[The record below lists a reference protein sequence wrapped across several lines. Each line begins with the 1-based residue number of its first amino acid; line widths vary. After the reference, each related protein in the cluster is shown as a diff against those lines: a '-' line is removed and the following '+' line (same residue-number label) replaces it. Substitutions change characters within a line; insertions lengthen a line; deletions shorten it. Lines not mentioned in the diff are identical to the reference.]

1 MSVLNGTLP
10 ERVKEYFYEVVLI
23 AISSEESEK
32 IAGFIRGIVKEI
44 KEEEVSS

>member
-1 MSVLNGTLP
+1 MSVLNGTLA

-32 IAGFIRGIVKEI
+32 IAGFIRRVV
-44 KEEEVSS
+44 EEAKQEQQ